1 MAWRAVAKGSVWPVN
16 VLLSRVKRADVTAFS
31 GFQEFVWKLFGV
43 HNEKSS

>member
-1 MAWRAVAKGSVWPVN
+1 MAWRAVAKGSVWTVN
-16 VLLSRVKRADVTAFS
+16 VPLSRVKRADVTAFS